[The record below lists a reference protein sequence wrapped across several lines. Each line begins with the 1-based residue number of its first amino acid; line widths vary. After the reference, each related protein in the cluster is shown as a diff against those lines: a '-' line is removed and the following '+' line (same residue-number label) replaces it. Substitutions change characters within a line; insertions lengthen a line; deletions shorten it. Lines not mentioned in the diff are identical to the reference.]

1 MITAWRSSV
10 RTRGTPQPARSRRP
24 LGRARRDANEKS
36 PRFRA
41 DRYVLVA
48 QRADT
53 IGRVLSDCDARR
65 AVHHGIAE
73 SGRSSPVRSAIRNRK
88 PLAWD
93 YDVAMAYRFFSVPA
107 VALAIAAFAGVRST
121 GQAPSPS
128 AKPASKSTWTPT
140 RTPDGQPDLQGYWT
154 NATFTPLERPAEFAG
169 KEFFTPEEAAAFEKR
184 RVDAFLGQPAD
195 NIHYDDAIWQ
205 TETYKKGVS
214 GLRTSLIVDPR
225 DGRIPPLTPEARKR
239 AADRA
244 ARRGNPDDAAENRT
258 NLERCFT
265 WGADVPPLLPAVYYS
280 NLQIIQGAGYVVVMT
295 ETIHSARII
304 PLDGRPHLG
313 RNLGQWIGDSRGHWE
328 GNTLVVDTTNYSDK
342 IGFRGA
348 AENLHT
354 TERFTRVDADTIR
367 YEFTVDDPTTWT
379 RSWSAEIPMKRMQGP
394 LYEYACTEGN
404 YGLMNILRGARAE
417 DAKAEAA
424 AKANPN

>member
-1 MITAWRSSV
+1 M
-10 RTRGTPQPARSRRP
+10 GYHF
-24 LGRARRDANEKS
+24 D
-36 PRFRA
+36 
-41 DRYVLVA
+41 
-48 QRADT
+48 
-53 IGRVLSDCDARR
+53 
-65 AVHHGIAE
+65 
-73 SGRSSPVRSAIRNRK
+73 
-88 PLAWD
+88 
-93 YDVAMAYRFFSVPA
+93 MAYRFFTAPA
-107 VALAIAAFAGVRST
+107 VALAIAAFAGAESA
-121 GQAPSPS
+121 GQAPSAAP
-128 AKPASKSTWTPT
+128 AKPASKSTWTPS

-154 NATFTPLERPAEFAG
+154 NASFTPLERPAEFAT
-169 KEFFTPEEAAAFEKR
+169 KEFFTPEEAAAYEKQ

-195 NIHYDDAIWQ
+195 NVHYDDAIWQ

-244 ARRGNPDDAAENRT
+244 ARRGNPYDAAENAS
-258 NLERCFT
+258 NLERCLT

-280 NLQIIQGAGYVVVMT
+280 NLQIIQGAGYVVVKT

-313 RNLGQWIGDSRGHWE
+313 RNLRQWIGDSRGHWE

-348 AENLHT
+348 GENLHV

-394 LYEYACTEGN
+394 LFEYACTEGN
-404 YGLMNILRGARAE
+404 YGLANILRGARVE

-424 AKANPN
+424 AKANLR

>member
-1 MITAWRSSV
+1 
-10 RTRGTPQPARSRRP
+10 
-24 LGRARRDANEKS
+24 
-36 PRFRA
+36 
-41 DRYVLVA
+41 
-48 QRADT
+48 
-53 IGRVLSDCDARR
+53 
-65 AVHHGIAE
+65 
-73 SGRSSPVRSAIRNRK
+73 
-88 PLAWD
+88 
-93 YDVAMAYRFFSVPA
+93 MAYRFLSVPA
-107 VALAIAAFAGVRST
+107 AVVLAIAAFAGVRSAAQT
-121 GQAPSPS
+121 PSAAAVP

-140 RTPDGQPDLQGYWT
+140 RTLDGQPDLQGYWT
-154 NATFTPLERPAEFAG
+154 NATFTPLERPAEFVG
-169 KEFFTPEEAAAFEKR
+169 KEFFTPEEAAAFEKQ

-205 TETYKKGVS
+205 TETYKKSVS

-225 DGRIPPLTPEARKR
+225 DGRIPALTPEARKR

-280 NLQIIQGAGYVVVMT
+280 NLQIIQGPGYVVVMT
-295 ETIHSARII
+295 ETIHSARFI

-313 RNLGQWIGDSRGHWE
+313 QKLRQWVGDSRGRWE

-348 AENLHT
+348 GENLHV

-379 RSWSAEIPMKRMQGP
+379 RSWSAEIPIKRMQGP

-404 YGLMNILRGARAE
+404 YGLANILRGARVA
-417 DAKAEAA
+417 DAQAEAA
-424 AKANPN
+424 AKTHSN

>member
-1 MITAWRSSV
+1 M
-10 RTRGTPQPARSRRP
+10 GYHF
-24 LGRARRDANEKS
+24 G
-36 PRFRA
+36 
-41 DRYVLVA
+41 
-48 QRADT
+48 
-53 IGRVLSDCDARR
+53 
-65 AVHHGIAE
+65 
-73 SGRSSPVRSAIRNRK
+73 
-88 PLAWD
+88 
-93 YDVAMAYRFFSVPA
+93 MAYRFFSAPA
-107 VALAIAAFAGVRST
+107 VALAIAAFAGAESA
-121 GQAPSPS
+121 GQAPSAAPVPRTGPPTATAGADSPS

-154 NATFTPLERPAEFAG
+154 NATFTPLERPGEFAG
-169 KEFFTPEEAAAFEKR
+169 KEFFTPEEAAAYEKQR
-184 RVDAFLGQPAD
+184 IDSFLGQPAD

-258 NLERCFT
+258 NLERCLT
-265 WGADVPPLLPAVYYS
+265 WGADVPPLLPAVYYA

-313 RNLGQWIGDSRGHWE
+313 RNLRPWVGDSRGHWV

-348 AENLHT
+348 GENLHV

-379 RSWSAEIPMKRMQGP
+379 RSWSADIPMRRMQGP

-404 YGLMNILRGARAE
+404 YGLANILRGARVE

>member
-1 MITAWRSSV
+1 
-10 RTRGTPQPARSRRP
+10 
-24 LGRARRDANEKS
+24 
-36 PRFRA
+36 
-41 DRYVLVA
+41 
-48 QRADT
+48 
-53 IGRVLSDCDARR
+53 
-65 AVHHGIAE
+65 
-73 SGRSSPVRSAIRNRK
+73 
-88 PLAWD
+88 
-93 YDVAMAYRFFSVPA
+93 MAYRFLGVLA
-107 VALAIAAFAGVRST
+107 VAVAVASLASAQFAGQTPSGAPT
-121 GQAPSPS
+121 TKAGAAPSTANIDRSDRS
-128 AKPASKSTWTPT
+128 AATSARSAAKSTWVPT

-169 KEFFTPEEAAAFEKR
+169 KEFFTPEEAAAYEKLR
-184 RVDAFLGQPAD
+184 IDAFLGQPAD

-225 DGRIPPLTPEARKR
+225 DGHIPPLTPEARKR

-244 ARRGNPDDAAENRT
+244 ARRGNPDDAAENRS
-258 NLERCFT
+258 NLERCLT
-265 WGADVPPLLPAVYYS
+265 WGADVPPLLPAVYYA
-280 NLQIIQGAGYVVVMT
+280 NLQIMQGAGYVVVMT

-313 RNLGQWIGDSRGHWE
+313 RNLRPWVGDSRGHWA

-348 AENLHT
+348 GENLHV

-379 RSWSAEIPMKRMQGP
+379 RPWSAEIPMKKMQGP
-394 LYEYACTEGN
+394 VFEYACTEGN
-404 YGLMNILRGARAE
+404 YGLANILRGARVE
-417 DAKAEAA
+417 DAKA
-424 AKANPN
+424 KAEDKADPN